1 MHTWIYIN
9 IEHKNLSKKV
19 LYQRNARICDHK
31 DVKSKSTLCLVD
43 RICFGET
50 DNPDSEKSE
59 NREGLSPTK
68 TAEK

>member
-1 MHTWIYIN
+1 MRVFVIY
-9 IEHKNLSKKV
+9 
-19 LYQRNARICDHK
+19 K
-31 DVKSKSTLCLVD
+31 DVKSKSILCLVD

-68 TAEK
+68 TTEK

>member
-1 MHTWIYIN
+1 MDLYKRICQKKFYIN
-9 IEHKNLSKKV
+9 AMRVFVI
-19 LYQRNARICDHK
+19 YK
-31 DVKSKSTLCLVD
+31 DVKSKSILCLVD